1 MNINVHLS
9 FMSKSE
15 NSTDKADTQSTKFAP
30 NLSDTNVGWCVAGDQ
45 TTDTWAV
52 ALLIVN
58 KEDVK

>member
-1 MNINVHLS
+1 MNVDVHLS
-9 FMSKSE
+9 FMSKLE
-15 NSTDKADTQSTKFAP
+15 NSTDKADTQLTKFAP
-30 NLSDTNVGWCVAGDQ
+30 NLSDTNVGWCLAGDH